1 MEQASDVEIMDL
13 VGLHGRPIAYRVDSD
28 LHPGASHAGEESH
41 E

>member
-13 VGLHGRPIAYRVDSD
+13 VGLCGRSVAYRVDTY
-28 LHPGASHAGEESH
+28 LHSGAGHAGEESH